1 MYNIY
6 TINMKKS
13 ELHQIIKEEIHK
25 VLNENNLPSDIQ
37 VFKDGNYIDIE
48 SNSGEYTGEIK
59 ENGKV
64 SFSVIYDDLDE
75 EFTDY
80 NWRDILGPNHAFV
93 KIIDSIGGDVEAI
106 DDYVMI
112 TVDAS
117 KLI

>member
-1 MYNIY
+1 
-6 TINMKKS
+6 MKKS
-13 ELHQIIKEEIHK
+13 ELRQIIKEEIHK
-25 VLNENNLPSDIQ
+25 VLKENNLPPDIQ
-37 VFKDGNYIDIE
+37 VVRDGNNIDIE
-48 SNSGEYTGEIK
+48 SNSGEYTGEIEK
-59 ENGKV
+59 NGKI
-64 SFSVIYDDLDE
+64 SFSVVYDNMDEGE

-80 NWRDILGPNHAFV
+80 NWRDILGPDHAFV